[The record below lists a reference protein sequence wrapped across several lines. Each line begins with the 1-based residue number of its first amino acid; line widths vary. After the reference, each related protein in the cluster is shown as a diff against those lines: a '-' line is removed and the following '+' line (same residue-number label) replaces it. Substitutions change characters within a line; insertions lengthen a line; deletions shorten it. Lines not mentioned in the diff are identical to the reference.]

1 MRRSFVGTLGT
12 LRIRRSRHPKSKPR
26 HARGFF
32 FEACNMKRF
41 ALVVLVIV
49 GAALLSAC
57 AASRKDFYD
66 AQNDYREQIAARD
79 SAKAAALQTA
89 ASGCTD
95 DSCRIAI
102 AGFAALARGETVAA
116 PQQYR
121 SEASGLLNLVDRA
134 IGIGGQVY
142 GQKLQADSLVDLA
155 GVIADSAGDRSTHSY
170 IDQSDHSDNSVSIAD
185 SYNSDDDTSGD
196 TIADSNNGDHIGRDL
211 IGGDRTDNSGN
222 IGSDNRQDSPGPI
235 DNSDDGN
242 DCSGSSCN
250 PVEPEP
256 EP

>member
-1 MRRSFVGTLGT
+1 
-12 LRIRRSRHPKSKPR
+12 
-26 HARGFF
+26 
-32 FEACNMKRF
+32 MKRF
-41 ALVVLVIV
+41 TLIVLAIA

-79 SAKAAALQTA
+79 AAKAAALQTA
-89 ASGCTD
+89 AAGCAD

-121 SEASGLLNLVDRA
+121 SEAAGVLNLVDRA
-134 IGIGGQVY
+134 LGIGGQVY

-155 GVIADSAGDRSTHSY
+155 GVIADSAGDRSTHSF
-170 IDQSDHSDNSVSIAD
+170 IDQSDHSDNSTSIVD
-185 SYNSDDDTSGD
+185 SFNAGD
-196 TIADSNNGDHIGRDL
+196 TIADSGNTTTTISDSGNGNAGRDVIGR
-211 IGGDRTDNSGN
+211 DRTDNSGN
-222 IGSDNRQDSPGPI
+222 IGTDNRIGSDGPI
-235 DNSDDGN
+235 SDDGN

-250 PVEPEP
+250 PVEPATP
-256 EP
+256 EG

>member
-1 MRRSFVGTLGT
+1 
-12 LRIRRSRHPKSKPR
+12 
-26 HARGFF
+26 
-32 FEACNMKRF
+32 MKRLMIVL
-41 ALVVLVIV
+41 AL
-49 GAALLSAC
+49 ACALLLTAC

-79 SAKAAALQTA
+79 AAKAAALQTA
-89 ASGCTD
+89 AAGCAD

-121 SEASGLLNLVDRA
+121 SEAAGVLNLVDRA
-134 IGIGGQVY
+134 LGIGGQVY

-170 IDQSDHSDNSVSIAD
+170 IDQSDHSDHSTHVAD
-185 SYNSDDDTSGD
+185 SFNAGD
-196 TIADSNNGDHIGRDL
+196 TITDSGNTTTTISDSGNGNAGRDVIGR
-211 IGGDRTDNSGN
+211 DRTDNSGN
-222 IGSDNRQDSPGPI
+222 IGTDNRQGSDGPI
-235 DNSDDGN
+235 DNSDPGN

-250 PVEPEP
+250 PVEPDP
-256 EP
+256 EG